1 MLATPSITQSQLRS
15 CVLLS
20 STSQHFSNNPVKAAS
35 MYKNLAQLI

>member
-20 STSQHFSNNPVKAAS
+20 STSQHFGNNPVKAAS